1 MPERLFRLI
10 ALLMLILLCPPASR
24 ATDVKIRA
32 AEVVAYGLFEA
43 TRDHRFTSR
52 FRPNAPAADSV
63 SNIRFVEFTHDI
75 PPTLGAQ
82 FGFQYIINSMP
93 KGGRMKVEQVIRFPG
108 NGLQQPG
115 GRLYKESREK
125 LTAKIGEPN
134 FYGYGFDEAWEI
146 VPGQWVFEVW
156 HKDARLVRKA
166 FNVLPL
172 PDDAVVDAV
181 DGHE

>member
-1 MPERLFRLI
+1 MPTRLLRPIALFMLI
-10 ALLMLILLCPPASR
+10 ALCAPGLR
-24 ATDVKIRA
+24 AADVKIRA

-63 SNIRFVEFTHDI
+63 SNVRFVEFTNDV
-75 PPTLGAQ
+75 PPALGTQ

-93 KGGRMKVEQVIRFPG
+93 KGGRMNVEQIIRFPG
-108 NGLQQPG
+108 NGLLQPG
-115 GRLYKESREK
+115 GRVYRESREK
-125 LTAKIGEPN
+125 LTVKIGEPN

-146 VPGQWVFEVW
+146 VPGQWIFEVW

-172 PDDAVVDAV
+172 PGDTVID
-181 DGHE
+181 ESE

>member
-1 MPERLFRLI
+1 MAERLLHLI
-10 ALLMLILLCPPASR
+10 ALFMLIVLCTPASR
-24 ATDVKIRA
+24 AADVRIRA

-43 TRDHRFTSR
+43 HKNRGFTSR

-63 SNIRFVEFTHDI
+63 SNVKFVEFTHDI
-75 PPTLGAQ
+75 PPVLGAQ

-93 KGGRMKVEQVIRFPG
+93 KGGRMNVEQVIRFPR

-115 GRLYKESREK
+115 GRLYKESRET
-125 LTAKIGEPN
+125 LTVKIGEPN

-172 PDDAVVDAV
+172 PDD
-181 DGHE
+181 E